1 MGKVRRRFT
10 GEFKE
15 AVVQQALSGTSIK
28 EICQEHQ
35 LHHQTV
41 TGWLSKYEEGKSLH
55 KSSSKEKVQ
64 ARQIEKLQAK
74 VGELTMTIDLLKK
87 LDESLRQ
94 KKKEDGSV
102 ITAKNLAQFQ
112 KHAKL

>member
-1 MGKVRRRFT
+1 MGRVRRRFT

-15 AVVQQALSGTSIK
+15 AIVQQVQSGTPIK
-28 EICQEHQ
+28 EVCQEHQ

-41 TGWLSKYEEGKSLH
+41 TGWISKHEEGKSLH
-55 KSSSKEKVQ
+55 KPSTKEKVQ

-87 LDESLRQ
+87 LDESIRQ
-94 KKKEDGSV
+94 KRKDDGSV
-102 ITAKNLAQFQ
+102 VTGVNLAQFQ
-112 KHAKL
+112 KRAKP